1 MTRLIG
7 YRWKCSD
14 VWSRVV
20 LITRKLPSIL
30 QTLEA
35 LSTRSDPS
43 LGICATPSDVNN
55 KRAKGGKRSSSFK
68 ELPVAIA
75 RGFHLFPFRTEKLS
89 PSALMVLPFVGGRV
103 SRCRL
108 PITQTSPSPRKGAGL
123 LCFYPYLTLLSHSSL
138 SNLTS
143 TFTRLSPDKAT
154 FWSLSIEILPAGRYR
169 SHCRVVAIGVEIAF
183 WICTSLI

>member
-123 LCFYPYLTLLSHSSL
+123 LCFYPISHSPISL
-138 SNLTS
+138 LPLKSHFHLHPALTRQS
-143 TFTRLSPDKAT
+143 HLLVALDRDL
-154 FWSLSIEILPAGRYR
+154 AG
-169 SHCRVVAIGVEIAF
+169 G
-183 WICTSLI
+183 